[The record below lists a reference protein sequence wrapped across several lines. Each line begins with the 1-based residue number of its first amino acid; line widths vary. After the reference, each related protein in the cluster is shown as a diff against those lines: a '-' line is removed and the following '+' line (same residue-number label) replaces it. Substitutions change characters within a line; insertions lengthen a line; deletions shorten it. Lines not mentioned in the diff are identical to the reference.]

1 MPFVKS
7 TKVDDILYRY
17 RSIYCTVKRREVSI
31 MEVKNTYPAT
41 YKNKE
46 ERTEAVKKAFKKVY
60 ITMILQSDVKKE
72 EIKTP

>member
-17 RSIYCTVKRREVSI
+17 RSIYCTIKRREAGI

-46 ERTEAVKKAFKKVY
+46 ERAEAVKKAYKKVY
-60 ITMILQSDVKKE
+60 ITLILQNDVKKE
-72 EIKTP
+72 IETL